1 MLFNF
6 IICAV
11 MMVWKQVRS
20 QEGRCEFRTKDDAVL
35 MGRKWDEK
43 GGVQVEA
50 DEGMYADDTQVLW
63 GSREWVAREAP
74 VLFALFAE
82 FGLEVHVKQPGQ
94 TDPSKSVV
102 LFYPKPARCYA
113 DKETFDGVD
122 LTDIDIGNGQSV
134 TVVEEAKYLGS
145 YAARAGNDLRDVE
158 ARIDKASK
166 AFGALKHCLFKRKGV
181 SIEAKRG
188 VYNGLVLAILLFGAE
203 HWCLT
208 AKMVQM
214 LRAFHHRSVRTMCRI
229 TLYHTRRNHV
239 RTSTLL
245 KRLGIQTIETYIARR
260 QLRWLGHVWRMPT
273 ARVPKRLLTAWL
285 PQKRPVGRP
294 ELTYGHTVVRTMY
307 EQLSSQGGSL

>member
-1 MLFNF
+1 M
-6 IICAV
+6 
-11 MMVWKQVRS
+11 RS

-113 DKETFDGVD
+113 NKVTFDGVD
-122 LTDIDIGNGQSV
+122 LTGHRHRQWTQSV
-134 TVVEEAKYLGS
+134 TVVEEVKYLGS

-166 AFGALKHCLFKRKGV
+166 AFGALKHCLFKSKDV

-208 AKMVQM
+208 AKMVRM
-214 LRAFHHRSVRTMCRI
+214 LRAFHHRSVRTMCRL

-245 KRLGIQTIETYIARR
+245 KRLARHPDHR
-260 QLRWLGHVWRMPT
+260 DLHRTTTAAVAWACVADADGTRAKAAANSLAPT
-273 ARVPKRLLTAWL
+273 EATSGPARAHLWAHSGAYDT
-285 PQKRPVGRP
+285 
-294 ELTYGHTVVRTMY
+294 
-307 EQLSSQGGSL
+307 GS